1 MLGRLS
7 GNFVV
12 IQEYPKSTDG
22 IFNSGEYGV
31 NVGDWEIAREYFE

>member
-1 MLGRLS
+1 VLGRLS

-12 IQEYPKSTDG
+12 IQKYLKSADG

-31 NVGDWEIAREYFE
+31 NVGDWEIAREHFE